1 MNLKNE
7 NHLQQLKTYFISAFK
22 LTTHKVAM
30 ISILLALTTL
40 ISLLEIP
47 TFFGFLT
54 IDFGNTINLL
64 AVVVLKLPY
73 GLLIGIITPWLR
85 LIIPHVVPSNVIGEL
100 SYMLSTISLI
110 LIYCS
115 FHMLFKLLPYW
126 KDEPTNWWKR
136 LLIVELPVVI
146 ITCILVS
153 LVNVF
158 FNWAFILDLYGQG
171 DYKNQLWIV
180 FLPYNLFKFTLV
192 LGLFF
197 LLVRPIQILG
207 QHFNY

>member
-1 MNLKNE
+1 MNLKRE
-7 NHLQQLKTYFISAFK
+7 NYMKKLKKYFISAFE
-22 LTTHKVAM
+22 LRTYKVAM
-30 ISILLALTTL
+30 ISILLTLTTL

-54 IDFGNTINLL
+54 IDFGNTVNLL
-64 AVVVLKLPY
+64 AVVILKLPY
-73 GLLIGIITPWLR
+73 GLLIATTMPWLR
-85 LIIPHVVPSNVIGEL
+85 LMLPHIGIGSVIGEL

-115 FHMLFKLLPYW
+115 FHMFFNLLPYW
-126 KDEPTNWWKR
+126 KNEPINWWKR
-136 LLIVELPVVI
+136 LLLVELPVII

-171 DYKNQLWIV
+171 GYKNQLWIV
-180 FLPYNLFKFTLV
+180 FLPYNLLKFTLV
-192 LGLFF
+192 LGLF
-197 LLVRPIQILG
+197 LLLIRPVQILS

>member
-7 NHLQQLKTYFISAFK
+7 NHIQQVKTYFISALK
-22 LTTHKVAM
+22 LKTHKVAM

-54 IDFGNTINLL
+54 IDFGSTINLL

-73 GLLIGIITPWLR
+73 GLLIGIIMPWLR
-85 LIIPHVVPSNVIGEL
+85 LIIPHTVPGNMVGEL

-126 KDEPTNWWKR
+126 KNEPTNWWKR

-153 LVNVF
+153 FVNVF

-192 LGLFF
+192 LGLF
-197 LLVRPIQILG
+197 LLLIRPVQILG

>member
-7 NHLQQLKTYFISAFK
+7 NHIQQVKTYFISALK
-22 LTTHKVAM
+22 LTTHKVTM

-54 IDFGNTINLL
+54 IDFGSAINLL

-73 GLLIGIITPWLR
+73 GLLIGIIMPWLR
-85 LIIPHVVPSNVIGEL
+85 LIIPHTVPGNVVGEL

-126 KDEPTNWWKR
+126 KNEPTNWWKR

-153 LVNVF
+153 FVNVF

-192 LGLFF
+192 LGLF
-197 LLVRPIQILG
+197 LLLIRSVQILG

>member
-1 MNLKNE
+1 MILKSDHHIE
-7 NHLQQLKTYFISAFK
+7 KLKTYFTSACK
-22 LTTHKVAM
+22 LTSNKVSM
-30 ISILLALTTL
+30 ISILLALTTA

-47 TFFGFLT
+47 TFFGFLN
-54 IDFGNTINLL
+54 IDFGNTVNLL
-64 AVVVLKLPY
+64 AIVVLKLPY
-73 GLLIGIITPWLR
+73 SLLIGIVTPWLR
-85 LIIPHVVPSNVIGEL
+85 LILPHIGVGSVIGEL
-100 SYMLSTISLI
+100 SYMLSTITLI

-136 LLIVELPVVI
+136 LLIVESSAVI

-158 FNWAFILDLYGQG
+158 YNWAFILDLYGQG

-180 FLPYNLFKFTLV
+180 FLPFNLFKFTLV
-192 LGLFF
+192 LGLFL
-197 LLVRPIQILG
+197 LLVRPVQVLG
-207 QHFNY
+207 QRFNY